1 VTALLW
7 LTRDLRVHDHPALCA
22 ALDAHDDVV
31 PVFCFDGRLLNG
43 RHASAPRTRFMLECL
58 AELDERV
65 GGIAFRDGRP
75 EEVLPELAR
84 AVGARAVHATEDVGP
99 FARRRAD
106 AVRRALPCPLVLH
119 PGVAVVDDLQAVCT
133 QAGRPYTVFSPFE
146 RRWLEHPRR
155 PVLDAP
161 EWRADL
167 PAALRGEL
175 PRAPEHD
182 ALAEPPPGG
191 EDVARLRL
199 ERFLDS
205 GVDRYADLRD
215 DLGADA
221 TSRLSPY
228 LHFGCISAREVEDRL
243 PGGEGAR
250 AFRRQICWRDFHGHV
265 LLHFPRNARSEF
277 QERYR
282 GNISWSRSG
291 RSFDAWCEGRTG
303 FPLVDAGMRQLRTEG
318 WIHNRAR
325 LVAASFLTKQLGIDW
340 RQGERWFM
348 RWLVD
353 GDEANNNGNWQ
364 WVTSVGVDPQPFYRR
379 LYNPTRQLRTL
390 DPDGVYVRRHV
401 EELRDVPTEHL
412 AEPWANGVDYPEPI
426 VDQAEAREAAF
437 ARFVQESS

>member
-22 ALDAHDDVV
+22 AIDAHDDVV
-31 PVFCFDGRLLNG
+31 PVFCFDSRLLNG

-58 AELDERV
+58 AELDERL

-146 RRWLEHPRR
+146 RRWLEQPRR

-182 ALAEPPPGG
+182 ILAEPPPGG
-191 EDVARLRL
+191 EDAARLRL

-205 GVDRYADLRD
+205 GVERYADLRD

-243 PGGEGAR
+243 PRGEGAR

-291 RSFDAWCEGRTG
+291 RSFEAWCEGRTG
-303 FPLVDAGMRQLRTEG
+303 FPLVDAAMRQLRAEG

-390 DPDGVYVRRHV
+390 DPEGVYVRRHV
-401 EELRDVPTEHL
+401 EELRDVPIEHL
-412 AEPWANGVDYPEPI
+412 AEPWANGVDYTQPI